1 MGRVALVTV
10 PDEGA
15 AWVVRDAL
23 ATGGVT
29 CEVQRVGLDHP
40 YTANALARQMRVF
53 VQDEQLAEARRLL
66 AALEGEVANH
76 DDDLAAEALAAGHLT
91 EEAPVREA
99 GPRSEVRISWALA
112 LGLLLPIPVVCFY
125 ARASKIG
132 ALFAGI
138 FVVGMVYAPPW
149 HLHVLGFSD
158 GYDESLVGLM
168 APAAKVADLAVGLP
182 LVVMRRRRALQS

>member
-23 ATGGVT
+23 GAGGVS

-40 YTANALARQMRVF
+40 YTASALARQMRVF
-53 VQDEQLAEARRLL
+53 VPDEQLAEARRLL

-76 DDDLAAEALAAGHLT
+76 DDELAAEALAAARLS
-91 EEAPVREA
+91 EEAPVQEA
-99 GPRSEVRISWALA
+99 GARADLRISWALA
-112 LGLLLPIPVVCFY
+112 LGLLLPVPVVCFY
-125 ARASKIG
+125 ARASRIG

-158 GYDESLVGLM
+158 FYEESLVGLM
-168 APAAKVADLAVGLP
+168 APAAKVADLAVGVP
-182 LVVMRRRRALQS
+182 LVVARRRRTLES